1 MGMTSIA
8 DAKPVSSA
16 SSVDSANSAVSAG
29 DDDGVSVQ
37 VVRDRS
43 VLSDHIAR
51 SVLLDLGIH
60 PIPSPED
67 YQLTASVLS
76 MALDLDPTNA
86 ELARSVVEAAW
97 SSGDQELMISATR
110 KVIAADPKDTVA
122 QLRLVSS
129 LINKKQTAEGRLA
142 MYDRFLGDAGRKLD
156 VSVRS
161 RLALDAALLER
172 EMGNPQGF
180 VERLHLATKL
190 DVSNKSAAS
199 LSAQYYS
206 EVTGD
211 PLMLLDRQLKLLY
224 ADPLDPNVNLT
235 IARILAREG
244 AFEAANRF
252 LGNSINLYKVE
263 SGRAPDMVEEI
274 RLALDWEINGP
285 QKVLDDLNPLLEDRR
300 TEAQERIDA
309 YTEQALPTDDL
320 VKPEE
325 ILYTLGVDKLR
336 LLASHHLGDK
346 VGAEKVLRDIERSVN
361 NEINQIGSSM
371 GNVGAN
377 QSMLMA
383 QLVKSFSDFQ
393 VMRAI
398 SEIEP
403 ERIREDVATLVKT
416 VPAFESSF
424 RAIEPI
430 ALYADGK
437 YEEALSELA
446 KYPSSPML
454 ELIKGGAYEK
464 LGETDKAIAV
474 YLDVS
479 KVYSVEAY
487 GSYARSRLR
496 ELGAADQILTI
507 AGRQMVQVAKTVPD
521 WIDQMTTR
529 PEFFMYLAIDPVEE
543 SVDPMDPVMVRIRL
557 KNLAPIPLALGPSQP
572 IDSNFLLE
580 SIIARDTL
588 GFQGTPVPKVLDLNH
603 RLRLMPREE
612 LVATV
617 RANAPLTQWLMKMQ
631 SSTSYR
637 LRYRLLQGPKL
648 RISSDQILRMDP
660 NADAPVYGIVNSPL
674 GLTAETDLVPRYALG
689 ESTMSVEELVAQ
701 MRSVDQGDRR
711 RAVMATAGRLMFPED
726 GKELSSDEQQTLVE
740 GLMEAYTNASSSERA
755 EMVFV
760 LPQRHQVPEMM
771 SFDDHVVSLLLS
783 DALINSRVDPYVMLG
798 VLLTRTDAED
808 SPVFDALEQCNEPRV
823 QMVARLIQDRLA
835 NMAPTLGTVGPGV
848 EPMNPSRDRVDF

>member
-1 MGMTSIA
+1 MNISSRQIQPSQAPSGTHNTMCFKGHARRSLRRVGLIVLSAGLAMGAVSIA
-8 DAKPVSSA
+8 DAKPVSSSVS
-16 SSVDSANSAVSAG
+16 SSVSSVSAG
-29 DDDGVSVQ
+29 DDDGVSVR
-37 VVRDRS
+37 VVIDQKM
-43 VLSDHIAR
+43 LSDHLAR
-51 SVLLDLGIH
+51 TVLMDLGIH
-60 PIPSPED
+60 PIPTPDD
-67 YQLTASVLS
+67 YQLTALALS

-86 ELARSVVEAAW
+86 ELARAVVEAAW

-180 VERLHLATKL
+180 VERLHLASKL

-263 SGRAPDMVEEI
+263 SGRTPDMVEEI

-320 VKPEE
+320 LKPEE

-361 NEINQIGSSM
+361 NDIKRIGSAM
-371 GNVGAN
+371 GNVGVD

-398 SEIEP
+398 SELEP
-403 ERIREDVATLVKT
+403 ERIREDKAKLVEA
-416 VPAFESSF
+416 VPALGSAFDS
-424 RAIEPI
+424 IEPM
-430 ALYADGK
+430 ALYGEGK
-437 YEEALSELA
+437 YEEALTELA
-446 KYPSSPML
+446 KYPPSPML

-487 GSYARSRLR
+487 GSYARSRLVG
-496 ELGAADQILTI
+496 LGAKDQILTI

-521 WIDQMTTR
+521 WVDQMTTR
-529 PEFFMYLAIDPVEE
+529 PEFFMYLQIDPVEE

-557 KNLAPIPLALGPSQP
+557 KNLAPIPLALGPSEP

-580 SIIARDTL
+580 SIVAQDTM
-588 GFQGTPVPKVLDLNH
+588 GFQGAPVPKVLDLNH

-617 RANAPLTQWLMKMQ
+617 RGNAPLTQWLIKMQ

-648 RISSDQILRMDP
+648 RISSQSILRNDP

-674 GLTAETDLVPRYALG
+674 GLTAETSLVPRYAIA
-689 ESTMSVEELVAQ
+689 ESSMPVEELVAQ
-701 MRSVDQGDRR
+701 MSND
-711 RAVMATAGRLMFPED
+711 
-726 GKELSSDEQQTLVE
+726 EL
-740 GLMEAYTNASSSERA
+740 N
-755 EMVFV
+755 
-760 LPQRHQVPEMM
+760 
-771 SFDDHVVSLLLS
+771 
-783 DALINSRVDPYVMLG
+783 
-798 VLLTRTDAED
+798 
-808 SPVFDALEQCNEPRV
+808 
-823 QMVARLIQDRLA
+823 
-835 NMAPTLGTVGPGV
+835 
-848 EPMNPSRDRVDF
+848 